1 MQDRAACRPG
11 TAPARDRQHI
21 PRPIPPSRAARRR
34 CAAVGPRHEL
44 SGGRRGVRV
53 ARETRSPSRGRGG
66 GRGGVKPA
74 KRARAEGAHSLHA
87 NPHSKRCGGRRAV
100 CELRL
105 SGAGTRGSGQPVG
118 PGPANCP
125 DSVSLHWRRFTAP
138 RFALAAAISA
148 SRTPAPSSGSVWA
161 ASERGVG
168 RRPAGRGPP
177 CAPSSAPAV
186 RPFTPAWGDGKLT
199 ERGFT
204 ARRCAAAAAEA
215 ARLSNKQMC

>member
-1 MQDRAACRPG
+1 MGGPAPFAKWAEPAWSPRGGWVNKVLQDRAACRPG

-105 SGAGTRGSGQPVG
+105 PGTGTRGPGQLDLVTYKRLDRKGRSSLITSLSGVLTYTIIHLL
-118 PGPANCP
+118 
-125 DSVSLHWRRFTAP
+125 DSF
-138 RFALAAAISA
+138 
-148 SRTPAPSSGSVWA
+148 
-161 ASERGVG
+161 
-168 RRPAGRGPP
+168 
-177 CAPSSAPAV
+177 CC
-186 RPFTPAWGDGKLT
+186 LT
-199 ERGFT
+199 E
-204 ARRCAAAAAEA
+204 
-215 ARLSNKQMC
+215 